1 MNKLQSPLAAVV
13 QSSRRRFQR
22 ENHAK
27 AIYHTAVIRRTEG
40 LSVGLLLKPH
50 ELLVRF
56 RFGLVSV
63 CSLMCDK
70 STEVRRVQIR
80 CLTSS
85 HGRLDEIYL

>member
-1 MNKLQSPLAAVV
+1 VLTAKGNVQGIKVKGECPMNKLQSPLAAVV

-63 CSLMCDK
+63 CSL
-70 STEVRRVQIR
+70 
-80 CLTSS
+80 
-85 HGRLDEIYL
+85 